1 MLIKTVARVR
11 KNKNLFNLIS
21 FNLRYYFSTEFKSAI
36 MYQTNSPNKKE
47 ICMKKLLPLAVIMA
61 FLCSMLFA
69 ACNTDSGKI
78 RVATDATW
86 PPFEYVDTDTNEI
99 VGFDIDLFT
108 AIAER
113 AGIEFEFIN
122 VEWDPLLAG
131 VAQGTYDAAI
141 SSITIREDRLSDM
154 DFSDPYFVAKQIIV
168 TKTDSDISGVS
179 GLVGKTVGV
188 QTGTTGDIEASA
200 VEGVKVTGYDEIG
213 MAFVALRS
221 GQLDAVVCDTPVASG
236 YVAKYSDLKTVTE
249 FPTIEE
255 YGIAFPKGNDELVE
269 KINEALA
276 EAIADGVIDDLIQK
290 WLVD

>member
-1 MLIKTVARVR
+1 
-11 KNKNLFNLIS
+11 
-21 FNLRYYFSTEFKSAI
+21 
-36 MYQTNSPNKKE
+36 
-47 ICMKKLLPLAVIMA
+47 MKKLLPLAIITA
-61 FLCSMLFA
+61 LLCSLLFT
-69 ACNTDSGKI
+69 ACGTDSGKI

-86 PPFEYVDTDTNEI
+86 PPFEYVDTDTNQI

-141 SSITIREDRLSDM
+141 SSITIREDRLADM
-154 DFSDPYFVAKQIIV
+154 SFSDPYFVARQIIV
-168 TKTDSDISGVS
+168 TKTDSAITGISD
-179 GLVGKTVGV
+179 LVGKTVGV

-200 VEGVKVTGYDEIG
+200 VAGVNVTGYDEIG
-213 MAFVALRS
+213 MAFVALLS
-221 GQLDAVVCDTPVASG
+221 NQIDAVVCDTPVASG
-236 YVAKYSDLKTVTE
+236 YVSKYSNLKTVAE

-255 YGIAFPKGNDELVE
+255 YGIAFPKGSDELMQ
-269 KINEALA
+269 KINTALA
-276 EAIADGVIDDLIQK
+276 EAIADGVIDSLVQK